1 MSTEMIQVL
10 SEFRTMMTIL
20 ENTSRNVKLLEEKID
35 KLVSDDEILTPE
47 QAGKKV
53 NLSRQ
58 TIIFH
63 IKEIGFSKRNRKY
76 QILKSD
82 LMNWFYNSYKKKL

>member
-20 ENTSRNVKLLEEKID
+20 ENTSRNVKSLEEKID
-35 KLVSDDEILTPE
+35 KLVSDDEILSPE

-58 TIIFH
+58 TIIFY

-76 QILKSD
+76 QIKKSD
-82 LMNWFYNSYKKKL
+82 LMNWFHNSYKKKL